1 MRDINMNSVRHVQH
15 KHMKNPLQPEKKGQ
29 HRLSSQRQLHFYNRR
44 QFENVGISLSYEIIF
59 SFFLLVLLFVF
70 GFVLGY
76 NFSGTQSAL
85 FYNKSESA
93 GYSSGAISNT
103 DTKTIT
109 TYSNS
114 SVTNTN
120 NDQDTITNTVSG

>member
-1 MRDINMNSVRHVQH
+1 MSDINMNSVRHVQH
-15 KHMKNPLQPEKKGQ
+15 KHMKNLPQPEKKRQ
-29 HRLSSQRQLHFYNRR
+29 YHSSSQRQLHFHNRR

-85 FYNKSESA
+85 FYDKSESP
-93 GYSSGAISNT
+93 GYSNSALSNT

-120 NDQDTITNTVSG
+120 NDKDTITNTVSG